1 MQVFWLPSGQVGP
14 VCDRRVLEY
23 AGTLAPSAVADG
35 ECELAHVCFAADFP
49 SIHRVQYAGSPQF
62 DLTPAIRTEHI
73 CLESEEFDV
82 PARVRGRRI
91 GPSLKVASRFRGC
104 ETELAWLDGHRL
116 EVRTQRRRGARLRY
130 EVDLRFID
138 GEATTRRRIAWRCWQ
153 VGAALAALSAT
164 SFWLATMPD
173 GPSWI
178 PTTLP
183 VSIGLLVAALGVG
196 VLALYRTHDTV
207 ELVSVHGRAVL
218 VAITGNIGCSRATGA
233 FTAEIVRRI
242 DDARA
247 QLRQSKQQFLRD
259 ELREH
264 RRLFEDGVLAEADY
278 EAGKRRILR
287 AHG

>member
-1 MQVFWLPSGQVGP
+1 
-14 VCDRRVLEY
+14 
-23 AGTLAPSAVADG
+23 
-35 ECELAHVCFAADFP
+35 
-49 SIHRVQYAGSPQF
+49 
-62 DLTPAIRTEHI
+62 
-73 CLESEEFDV
+73 
-82 PARVRGRRI
+82 
-91 GPSLKVASRFRGC
+91 
-104 ETELAWLDGHRL
+104 
-116 EVRTQRRRGARLRY
+116 
-130 EVDLRFID
+130 
-138 GEATTRRRIAWRCWQ
+138 
-153 VGAALAALSAT
+153 
-164 SFWLATMPD
+164 MPD
-173 GPSWI
+173 GPNWV

-183 VSIGLLVAALGVG
+183 VSIGLLVAALCVG

-233 FTAEIVRRI
+233 FTADIVRRI

-247 QLRQSKQQFLRD
+247 QLRQSKPQFLRD